1 MSSTPL
7 HAAATALS
15 LLLSSYNIQHAIFGG
30 LALLLNAKYEY
41 RNTKDVDVLTTAS
54 KSTILSILS
63 HFPEIWIPIPQARED
78 YVAFFYRHHRP
89 GTPLVLVEFFTSS
102 PLKAFPSTRTI
113 AGLPVLTPSAL
124 FKGKIAACANRS
136 KTSDMFDVL
145 FLCTNFPEEVRTA
158 KGVEGILQAI
168 RRWPQLR
175 LVLERAGVRVRE
187 RRWGR
192 NIVVD
197 GKIPVGGVQKALGC
211 AW

>member
-1 MSSTPL
+1 MSATPL
-7 HAAATALS
+7 HAAATALA
-15 LLLSSYNIQHAIFGG
+15 LVLSSSNIQHATFGG
-30 LALLLNAKYEY
+30 LAPLLNAKYEY
-41 RNTKDVDVLTTAS
+41 RNTNDGDVRTTAS
-54 KSTILSILS
+54 KATILPGPPPL
-63 HFPEIWIPIPQARED
+63 PEICIPIPQARED
-78 YVAFFYRHHRP
+78 YVAFFYRRHRP

-102 PLKAFPSTRTI
+102 PQKAFPSTRTI

-175 LVLERAGVRVRE
+175 LVLER
-187 RRWGR
+187 
-192 NIVVD
+192 
-197 GKIPVGGVQKALGC
+197 
-211 AW
+211 